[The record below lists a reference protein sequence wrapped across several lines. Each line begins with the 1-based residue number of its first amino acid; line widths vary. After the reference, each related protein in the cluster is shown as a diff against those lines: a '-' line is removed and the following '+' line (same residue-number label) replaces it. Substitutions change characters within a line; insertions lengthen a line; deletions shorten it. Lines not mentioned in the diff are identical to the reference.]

1 MVDPY
6 VSIPGFRFEQE
17 ALAALADKHREEFRT
32 NQPFQHVVLK
42 DFLPIDVAR
51 RLANEFPSIDAI
63 DWLLEG
69 PGVAKH
75 SADKN
80 IEKVSSSREALFPPL
95 IRHVMH
101 EFNSATFLT
110 FLEELTGLKDLM
122 PDPSFRGCGLHST
135 GRGGRLMVHADS
147 SRHPNPELHQMINVI
162 YYVTPGWRDEWG
174 GHLELWDRDAARCV
188 NKVKPEFNSILV
200 FFTGI
205 RCYHGHP
212 HPIESPPGV
221 RRNSLA
227 AYYYTTNRPTDETYA
242 GHTDWVKWIPTTE
255 QDKSVTLRTRLRE
268 LKLHKALRAFVREL
282 RR

>member
-1 MVDPY
+1 
-6 VSIPGFRFEQE
+6 
-17 ALAALADKHREEFRT
+17 
-32 NQPFQHVVLK
+32 
-42 DFLPIDVAR
+42 
-51 RLANEFPSIDAI
+51 
-63 DWLLEG
+63 
-69 PGVAKH
+69 
-75 SADKN
+75 
-80 IEKVSSSREALFPPL
+80 
-95 IRHVMH
+95 MH
-101 EFNSATFLT
+101 ELNSATFLT

-135 GRGGRLMVHADS
+135 GRGGRVMVHADS

-205 RCYHGHP
+205 SRYHGHP